1 MRWRSLQKKTIKWI
15 IVLVCSVAVIGGGY
29 AYYQQQSKQAASVAI
44 TNTTQVTRGNAK
56 AIVSATGTIKPLES
70 VEISSKITA
79 RIKQIPV
86 KENDIVKAGQ
96 TLVVLEDKE
105 LDTKLD
111 QAKYKVTNSKGK
123 YERISYLHSLGA
135 KSDQDLED
143 ALLEYQTA
151 VSSLAGVQ
159 SNVDDTIIVSPMN
172 GVVIGEP
179 KTVGTLVAQGVN
191 NPTVIMTIADLSKK
205 QINAKVDETDIGKI
219 KVGQQATFTVDAYNG
234 KTFTATVNNI
244 SQTDVGSTWSSSSTS
259 TSTSVIY
266 YSVTLSVDDPDN
278 LLKPA
283 MTARVD
289 INAAEKNDVLLI
301 PLAALKTNN
310 DGQYV
315 VRVLP
320 DGKTENVTVKVGL
333 YSDDKVEVTEGLAEG
348 DELVISYNKTAS
360 KSSGKISHPGGP
372 PM

>member
-135 KSDQDLED
+135 KSDQD
-143 ALLEYQTA
+143 
-151 VSSLAGVQ
+151 
-159 SNVDDTIIVSPMN
+159 
-172 GVVIGEP
+172 
-179 KTVGTLVAQGVN
+179 
-191 NPTVIMTIADLSKK
+191 
-205 QINAKVDETDIGKI
+205 
-219 KVGQQATFTVDAYNG
+219 
-234 KTFTATVNNI
+234 
-244 SQTDVGSTWSSSSTS
+244 
-259 TSTSVIY
+259 
-266 YSVTLSVDDPDN
+266 
-278 LLKPA
+278 
-283 MTARVD
+283 
-289 INAAEKNDVLLI
+289 
-301 PLAALKTNN
+301 
-310 DGQYV
+310 
-315 VRVLP
+315 
-320 DGKTENVTVKVGL
+320 
-333 YSDDKVEVTEGLAEG
+333 
-348 DELVISYNKTAS
+348 
-360 KSSGKISHPGGP
+360 
-372 PM
+372 